1 MKEINLP
8 YGPHTLKWKP
18 PADADVTVLYCNHCP
33 PITDLEKS
41 VRESFRRPLGMPPLS
56 ACVKPSDRVALVVS
70 DAARLFPQE
79 AVVRLVLEEISHVVP
94 SHVTIVIANGNH
106 ERSDPARVGL
116 GADLQAGYVII
127 NHDSRDAASMRTVG
141 HFPAK
146 ETFFFLKQALKHL
159 TRSARDVPVSLTK
172 IARAALSGDLKSAAR
187 LIGYTLFG
195 RALFI
200 FGASLSARVRI
211 NRAVAD
217 ADIRILIGQI
227 KPHFLAGFSG
237 GYKAIFPG
245 CACRTDIAMNHFM
258 MNHPSVD
265 LGRNNGNIIR
275 EYIEEAGRFC
285 GKSFAVNVVMN
296 ADRSV
301 AGVFS
306 GDPLEVQRA
315 GSMLCMKIAEVDA
328 EEADVVISAEGFPE
342 AMNLYQFTKV
352 VPPAG
357 RIVKPRGAIICV
369 GSCGGGIGGMT
380 VVNDITCK
388 IGFWHM
394 LPKGVRLY
402 LVSDL
407 PKKAVRKMEFRY
419 AATID
424 DAILREMRRQ
434 KKRRLRIAVL
444 AGAGLMIPKIASPLK

>member
-1 MKEINLP
+1 MKEITLP
-8 YGPHTLKWKP
+8 YGPHPLKWKP
-18 PADADVTVLYCNHCP
+18 PHAADVTLLHPNRQP
-33 PITDLEKS
+33 PVADLEGGVAQS
-41 VRESFRRPLGMPPLS
+41 LSRPLGMPPLRD
-56 ACVKPSDRVALVVS
+56 CVKPSDRVAVVVS

-79 AVVRLVLEEISHVVP
+79 TIVKLVLREIAHAVP
-94 SHVTIVIANGNH
+94 SHVTFVIANGNH
-106 ERSDPARVGL
+106 ERSEPAQVGL
-116 GADLQAGYVII
+116 GADLQAGYAIV
-127 NHDSRDAASMRTVG
+127 NHDSQDAASLRTVG
-141 HFPAK
+141 HFPPK
-146 ETFFFLKQALKHL
+146 EALFFTKQALKHL
-159 TRSARDVPVSLTK
+159 SRSVRSVPASLTK
-172 IARAALSGDLKSAAR
+172 IARAALSGDLHSAVR
-187 LIGYTLFG
+187 LIGYTPFG
-195 RALFI
+195 RALFV
-200 FGASLSARVRI
+200 FGASAGARVRV

-217 ADIRILIGQI
+217 ANIRILIGQI

-245 CACRTDIAMNHFM
+245 CAHRIDIAMNHFM

-275 EYIEEAGRFC
+275 EYIEKAGRFC

-296 ADRSV
+296 PDRTV
-301 AGVFS
+301 AGIFS
-306 GDPLEVQRA
+306 GDPVEVQRK
-315 GSMLCMKIAEVDA
+315 GSMLCAEIAQVA
-328 EEADVVISAEGFPE
+328 APEADVVISAEGFPE

-357 RIVKPRGAIICV
+357 RVVKPRGAIICV
-369 GSCGGGIGGMT
+369 GSCAGGIGGMT

-407 PKKAVRKMEFRY
+407 PKKAVRETEFRH

-424 DAILREMRRQ
+424 EALLREMRLQ
-434 KKRRLRIAVL
+434 KKKRLGIAVL
-444 AGAGLMIPKIASPLK
+444 CGAGLMIPQKESA